1 MKKVL
6 LSIIIVCSAI
16 ILAYSQAPLAKA
28 HAHNDYEHERPLFD
42 ALSHGFTSVEADV
55 HLVEGKLYV
64 SHNHPSKRKNKQQ
77 LKALYL
83 EPLKKLVKQ
92 NGGSVYPGD
101 EDTFYL
107 MIDLKTEA
115 ESTYAALYEQLKA
128 YQSMLTTIENGQYRK
143 GAVTVFLSGNRP
155 IEKVLKEPLVLA
167 ALDGRPSDLGKG
179 YTAEVMPVISH
190 QYSKHLKWR
199 GNGAMPEEEWQKL
212 QDLVNQVHHEGKKL
226 RLWAS
231 PEKLEVWEK
240 LYEAGVDFINTDQ
253 LALLAQFLQAQAQS
267 STK

>member
-1 MKKVL
+1 MKKTIL
-6 LSIIIVCSAI
+6 FIV
-16 ILAYSQAPLAKA
+16 ILCVVATLVHSQAPLTNA
-28 HAHNDYEHERPLFD
+28 HAHNDYEHEQPLFD
-42 ALSHGFTSVEADV
+42 ALSYGFTSVEADV

-64 SHNHPSKRKNKQQ
+64 SHNHPLKKKNKQQ

-92 NGGSVYPGD
+92 NGGRVYPGD
-101 EDTFYL
+101 EGTFYL

-115 ESTYAALYEQLKA
+115 ETTYAVLYQQLKA

-143 GAVTVFLSGNRP
+143 GAVTIFLSGNRP
-155 IEKVLKEPLVLA
+155 IEKVLNEPLVLA
-167 ALDGRPSDLGKG
+167 TLDGRPSDLGKG
-179 YTAEVMPVISH
+179 YTAEVMPVISD

-212 QDLVNQVHHEGKKL
+212 QDLVHQVHHEGKKL

-253 LALLAQFLQAQAQS
+253 LALLAQFLKEQAKS
-267 STK
+267 DTK

>member
-1 MKKVL
+1 MVL
-6 LSIIIVCSAI
+6 IYGQI
-16 ILAYSQAPLAKA
+16 PLEKA

-42 ALSHGFTSVEADV
+42 ALSHGFTSVEVDV
-55 HLVEGKLYV
+55 HLVDGKLYV
-64 SHNHPSKRKNKQQ
+64 SHNHPLKKKNRQQ
-77 LKALYL
+77 LKTLYL

-92 NGGSVYPGD
+92 NGGNVYPDDKG
-101 EDTFYL
+101 TFYL

-115 ESTYAALYEQLKA
+115 EATYAVLHEQLKA
-128 YQSMLTTIENGQYRK
+128 YQPMLTTIKNGQYRK
-143 GAVTVFLSGNRP
+143 GAVTIFLSGNRP
-155 IEKVLKEPLVLA
+155 IEKVLQEPLVLA

-179 YTAEVMPVISH
+179 YATELMPVISD

-212 QDLVNQVHHEGKKL
+212 QNIVNQVHREGKKL

-231 PEKLEVWEK
+231 PEKPEVWEK

-253 LALLAQFLQAQAQS
+253 LAALAQFLQEQAVS
-267 STK
+267 NSK